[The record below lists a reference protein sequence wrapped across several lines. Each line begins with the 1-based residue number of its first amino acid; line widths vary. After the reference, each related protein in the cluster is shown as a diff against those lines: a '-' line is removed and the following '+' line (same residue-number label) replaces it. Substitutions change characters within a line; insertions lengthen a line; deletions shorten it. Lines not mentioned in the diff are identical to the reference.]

1 MGRYCHNCF
10 ISVPM
15 LTNHVKSLAE
25 YRVFVRH
32 MGRGGGPPPSPGAR
46 SCWGCVGGAKQQY
59 WPIGGGHA
67 SPCPPT
73 GRSPP
78 CSPRFPLLSR
88 ACFRPWP
95 PSLCGPNWG
104 LAEVGSSE
112 ESFHPAES
120 HWTEPGSIREEGC
133 GRETWVQAHTPETW
147 DRLES
152 LAQDLQHGRVK
163 ERSHGETQAHP
174 SSANLFHQV
183 NSNALWSNVDLK
195 NGRPRAVDTLRLC
208 VFSRVMMMKGQTLRI
223 NGNVP
228 MSL

>member
-1 MGRYCHNCF
+1 MWIY
-10 ISVPM
+10 
-15 LTNHVKSLAE
+15 L
-25 YRVFVRH
+25 
-32 MGRGGGPPPSPGAR
+32 
-46 SCWGCVGGAKQQY
+46 
-59 WPIGGGHA
+59 
-67 SPCPPT
+67 
-73 GRSPP
+73 RSPP

-152 LAQDLQHGRVK
+152 LAQDLQQGRVK

-195 NGRPRAVDTLRLC
+195 NGRPRAVDMLR
-208 VFSRVMMMKGQTLRI
+208 RVY
-223 NGNVP
+223 
-228 MSL
+228 SLGWWWWRVKR

>member
-152 LAQDLQHGRVK
+152 LAQELQHGRVK

-195 NGRPRAVDTLRLC
+195 MDVQGTWICSDVCIL
-208 VFSRVMMMKGQTLRI
+208 
-223 NGNVP
+223 
-228 MSL
+228 